1 MCSVRLE
8 EYHEIILQSQRLQW
22 LCHLERM
29 KEDNWHIATR
39 KFVVGD
45 NFAKSDREPH
55 RVI

>member
-8 EYHEIILQSQRLQW
+8 EYHEIILQSQRLQR

-29 KEDNWHIATR
+29 KEDNWHSATR